1 MTLRLADHCGRFLAE
16 EAYRDPRIWVL
27 DGDLAD
33 SDGAHHFANEHPRR
47 FVMAGIAEQAMVSV
61 AAGMARCGLRP
72 FVFSFAAF
80 LCYRAYD
87 QVRVGLSQ
95 AGQPVVLV
103 GSHSGGCASRNGK
116 THAALNDLA
125 LMASLPRIQVWA
137 PAGPEDVRLA
147 ARQLLAGSNP
157 GYLRLPRRPL
167 EDFPGVA
174 AALRWIAGGPGE
186 ASSRVAFA
194 GCGLGSHLAAAARRW
209 LEERGHAVGQLHLCR
224 ISPLPEDLEE
234 NLAGVDTLLVVEDH
248 YGFGGLASLLQE
260 RALHARIIP
269 IGWPRWWSGKSG
281 DDDKLLSLGK
291 LDAEALAR
299 QALPHLET
307 S

>member
-1 MTLRLADHCGRFLAE
+1 MRLADHCGRFLAE
-16 EAYRDPRIWVL
+16 EAHQDPRIWVL

-33 SDGAHHFANEHPRR
+33 SDGAHHFAGEHPRR

-116 THAALNDLA
+116 THAAFNDLA
-125 LMASLPRIQVWA
+125 LMASLPRLQVWA
-137 PAGPEDVRLA
+137 PAGPQEVRLA
-147 ARQLLAGSNP
+147 AGQLLAGSEP

-174 AALRWIAGGPGE
+174 APLRWLAGGPGDH
-186 ASSRVAFA
+186 APRIALA

-209 LEERGHAVGQLHLCR
+209 LEGRGHSLGQLHLAR
-224 ISPLPEDLEE
+224 VAPLPKGLEE
-234 NLAGVDTLLVVEDH
+234 ALAGVETLLVVEDH

-260 RALHARIIP
+260 RALPTRIIP
-269 IGWPRWWSGKSG
+269 LGWPRSWSGKSG
-281 DDDKLLSLGK
+281 DDDDLLALGG
-291 LDAEALAR
+291 LDAEGLAR
-299 QALPHLET
+299 QILPYLEN